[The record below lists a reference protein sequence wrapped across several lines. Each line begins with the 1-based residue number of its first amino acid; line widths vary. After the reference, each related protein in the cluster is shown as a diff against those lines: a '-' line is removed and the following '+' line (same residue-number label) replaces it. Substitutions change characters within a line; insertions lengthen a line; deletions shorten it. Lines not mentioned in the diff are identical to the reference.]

1 MDYPVRQPSDWRSF
15 RGPSFRDRVAAAA
28 RTLRLRR
35 KARRLPTPSLEAVS
49 AASARLAD
57 ADIVL
62 ICVTRNA
69 AKLLSSFL
77 AHYRRVGVA
86 RFAFVDDRSD
96 DGTRTLL
103 EAEPDVDLFA
113 SDADFRQTAGGL
125 VWRDMLVERYGR
137 KRWYLSVDS
146 DEYLVYPGYE
156 DRPLSSF
163 VADLERHR
171 LRRAHAPM
179 LDIYPDGPLGGARPA
194 AAPDA
199 FPTEIS
205 PFFDGVGYEIGHE
218 TFGTA
223 VRGGPR
229 RRLFGVEMRMSKF
242 PLLFADRATRF
253 AGGSHHGPLPLGRNF
268 LPVHAVLL
276 HHKFP
281 AGAVDDFHEIAR
293 RGTHSGKSAF
303 YKKIVAQDDFNEATD
318 LRYPGSVRFEGSRQ
332 LVDLGFMQD
341 LRQPG

>member
-1 MDYPVRQPSDWRSF
+1 MDYPVRQPGGWLSF
-15 RGPSFRDRVAAAA
+15 RGPGVRERIVATA
-28 RTLRLRR
+28 RTLRFRR
-35 KARRLPTPSLEAVS
+35 KARRLPTPSLEAVR
-49 AASARLAD
+49 AAPAGLAAGD
-57 ADIVL
+57 VVL
-62 ICVTRNA
+62 ICVTRDA
-69 AKLLSSFL
+69 AKLLPSFL
-77 AHYRRVGVA
+77 AHYRRIGVS
-86 RFAFVDDRSD
+86 RFAFVDDRSE
-96 DGTRTLL
+96 DGTRSLL
-103 EAEPDVDLFA
+103 EAQPDVDLFV
-113 SDADFRQTAGGL
+113 SDADFRQSAGGL

-137 KRWYLSVDS
+137 GRWYLSVDS

-156 DRPLSSF
+156 ELPLASF

-179 LDIYPDGPLGGARPA
+179 LDIYPDGPLGGSRPPA
-194 AAPDA
+194 AVEA
-199 FPTEIS
+199 FPTETS
-205 PFFDGVGYEIGHE
+205 PFFDGAGYGIDHE
-218 TFGTA
+218 MYGTA

-242 PLLFADRATRF
+242 PLLCADRATRF

-281 AGAVDDFHEIAR
+281 AGAVEDFHEIAR

-318 LRYPGSVRFEGSRQ
+318 LRYPGSIRFEGSQQ
-332 LVDLGFMQD
+332 LVDLGFMRD
-341 LRQPG
+341 LRQPR